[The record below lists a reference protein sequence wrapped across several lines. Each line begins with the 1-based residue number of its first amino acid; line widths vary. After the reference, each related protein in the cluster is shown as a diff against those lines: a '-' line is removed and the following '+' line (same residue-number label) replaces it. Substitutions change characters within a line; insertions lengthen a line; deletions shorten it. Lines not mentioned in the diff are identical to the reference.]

1 MKMKLDLKKMLKLMI
16 AVILSFPI
24 GNLFKNIALDKG
36 IKVTSVYF
44 FPIIFMGVVLG
55 IVLGLFILPF
65 FSDLLANRFL
75 FTKLTLF
82 KFFRKGSY
90 LLDSSS
96 ILDGRIYELIKI
108 GLFDKTIFISSITI
122 DELNRLKNTS
132 DIYQIRVNRG
142 FETIDKIKN
151 LKKDQFAIINIA
163 KTPKSIRDHILDL
176 STKLGSNIIT
186 LDSSITEIGRNQKKK
201 IININELSI
210 AFRAQIH
217 PKEQFEV
224 LLTKQGKEM
233 NQAVGYLDD
242 GIMVVVEE
250 GKPYINKKIVAEC
263 TSILQSNAG
272 KILFAKYI
280 ADAEN

>member
-1 MKMKLDLKKMLKLMI
+1 MKMKLDLKKLIKL
-16 AVILSFPI
+16 VISVSLSFPL
-24 GNLFKNIALDKG
+24 GNLFKMLALDRK
-36 IKVTSVYF
+36 
-44 FPIIFMGVVLG
+44 LG
-55 IVLGLFILPF
+55 INGVWFFTFIGVILGIILGLFVLPF
-65 FSDLLANRFL
+65 LSDLLANKFL
-75 FTKLTLF
+75 FTKLTSF
-82 KFFRKGSY
+82 SVFRKGSY
-90 LLDSSS
+90 LLDSSA

-108 GLFDKTIFISSITI
+108 GLFDKSIFVSSITI
-122 DELNRLKNTS
+122 DELNRLKTTS
-132 DIYQIRVNRG
+132 NIYQIRVNRG
-142 FETIDKIKN
+142 FETIEKIKSI
-151 LKKDQFAIINIA
+151 KKGQFIIINVA

-176 STKLGSNIIT
+176 ASKLGSSIIT
-186 LDSSITEIGRNQKKK
+186 LDSSITEMGRNLKKN

-224 LLTKQGKEM
+224 LLTKSGKEP

-250 GKPYINKKIVAEC
+250 GKAYINKKVIAEC

-280 ADAEN
+280 ADAES

>member
-1 MKMKLDLKKMLKLMI
+1 MKMKLDLKKFIKLVI
-16 AVILSFPI
+16 AVAMSFPM
-24 GNLFKNIALDKG
+24 GNLFKMLAMDR
-36 IKVTSVYF
+36 
-44 FPIIFMGVVLG
+44 MLG
-55 IVLGLFILPF
+55 INGVWFFTFIGVILGIILGLIVLPF

-75 FTKLTLF
+75 FTKLSSF
-82 KFFRKGSY
+82 KLFRKGSY
-90 LLDSSS
+90 LLDSST
-96 ILDGRIYELIKI
+96 ILDGRIYELLKI

-122 DELNRLKNTS
+122 EELNRLKSTS

-142 FETIDKIKN
+142 FETIEKIKY
-151 LKKDQFAIINIA
+151 LKKSQLVIINIA
-163 KTPKSIRDHILDL
+163 KSPKSIRDHILDL
-176 STKLGSNIIT
+176 SSKLGSSIIT
-186 LDSSITEIGRNQKKK
+186 LDSSITEMGRNLRKN
-201 IININELSI
+201 IININEVAI

-224 LLTKQGKEM
+224 LLSKSGKEP

-250 GKPYINKKIVAEC
+250 GKAFINKKVIAEC

-280 ADAEN
+280 ADAES

>member
-1 MKMKLDLKKMLKLMI
+1 MKLDLKKLIKLII
-16 AVILSFPI
+16 AVTLSFPM
-24 GNLFKNIALDKG
+24 GDMFKKLANSRNLSDNA
-36 IKVTSVYF
+36 VYF
-44 FPIIFMGVVLG
+44 FIFMGVVLG
-55 IVLGLFILPF
+55 IILGLFILPSL
-65 FSDLLANRFL
+65 SDLLANNFL
-75 FTKLTLF
+75 FTKLTTY
-82 KFFRKGSY
+82 KMFRKGSY

-96 ILDGRIYELIKI
+96 ILDGRIYELIRI
-108 GLFDKTIFISSITI
+108 GLFDKTIFVSSITL

-142 FETIDKIKN
+142 FETIEKIKSI
-151 LKKDQFAIINIA
+151 KKDKFVIIGVA
-163 KTPKSIRDHILDL
+163 KTPKSIRDHILEL
-176 STKLGSNIIT
+176 SSKLGSSIIT
-186 LDSSITEIGRNQKKK
+186 LDASITEMGRNQKKN

-224 LLTKQGKEM
+224 LLSKQGKEA

-242 GIMVVVEE
+242 GIMVVVED
-250 GKPYINKKIVAEC
+250 GKPYINKKVIAEC

-280 ADAEN
+280 ANAEN

>member
-1 MKMKLDLKKMLKLMI
+1 MKMKLDLKKLIKLII
-16 AVILSFPI
+16 AVTLSFPM
-24 GNLFKNIALDKG
+24 GDMFKKLANSRNLSDNA
-36 IKVTSVYF
+36 VYF
-44 FPIIFMGVVLG
+44 FIFMGVVLG
-55 IVLGLFILPF
+55 IILGLFILPSL
-65 FSDLLANRFL
+65 SDLLANNFL
-75 FTKLTLF
+75 FTKLTTY
-82 KFFRKGSY
+82 KMFRKGSY

-96 ILDGRIYELIKI
+96 ILDGRIYELIRI
-108 GLFDKTIFISSITI
+108 GLFDKTIFVSSITL

-142 FETIDKIKN
+142 FETIEKIKSI
-151 LKKDQFAIINIA
+151 KKDKFVIIGVA
-163 KTPKSIRDHILDL
+163 KTPKSIRDHILEL
-176 STKLGSNIIT
+176 SSKLGSSIIT
-186 LDSSITEIGRNQKKK
+186 LDASITEMGRNQKKN

-224 LLTKQGKEM
+224 LLSKQGKEA

-242 GIMVVVEE
+242 GIMVVVED
-250 GKPYINKKIVAEC
+250 GKPYINKKVIAEC

-280 ADAEN
+280 ANAEN